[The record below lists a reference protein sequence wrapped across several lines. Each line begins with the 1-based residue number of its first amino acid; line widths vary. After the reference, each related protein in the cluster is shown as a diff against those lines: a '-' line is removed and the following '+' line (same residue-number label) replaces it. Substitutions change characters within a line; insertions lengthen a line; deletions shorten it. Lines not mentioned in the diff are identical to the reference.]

1 MGDLTHHLRLSREKR
16 EAALDEFS
24 KGRYTVVGD
33 MVLKAVEQAIEAAA
47 SKEGNHF
54 HANPRIAHALRT
66 KWAKANFPEIAADLD
81 AVWSAY
87 GDLGYDG
94 LDGARAKEAVDAMER
109 IFNAIEKRS
118 GIRFR

>member
-24 KGRYTVVGD
+24 KGRYTVVGN
-33 MVLKAVEQAIEAAA
+33 MVLKAVEQIIEAVA
-47 SKEGNHF
+47 SREGKHF
-54 HANPRIAHALRT
+54 HTNPRTAHAFRV
-66 KWAKANFPEIAADLD
+66 KWAKENFPEIAADLD

-94 LDGARAKEAVDAMER
+94 LDGERAKEAVEAMER
-109 IFNAIEKRS
+109 IFDAIEKRS
-118 GIRFR
+118 KIRFR